1 MIRPGASRVA
11 GRAVGTV
18 LVVTSDLFFT
28 ARIRETARLTGT
40 TVEFARSRD
49 ELEARLAGSPP
60 DLLILDLTI
69 QGWDYPAI
77 FAALEGQEVR
87 APLLAFTTHVL
98 AKSTQPYHGR
108 CDRVV
113 TKETFTRELPLI
125 LKSGVNPRA
134 RVGARDDIG

>member
-1 MIRPGASRVA
+1 
-11 GRAVGTV
+11 
-18 LVVTSDLFFT
+18 VVTSDLFFT
-28 ARIRETARLTGT
+28 ARIRETAKLTGT
-40 TVEFARSRD
+40 PTEFARSRD

-77 FAALEGQEVR
+77 FAALERQEVR

-113 TKETFTRELPLI
+113 TKKTFTQELPLI
-125 LKSGVNPRA
+125 LTCGVSPRA
-134 RVGARDDIG
+134 RAGVRDDIG